1 MPIKAL
7 ALLALVL
14 APLAGAQTA
23 YRLLQADYQGRQIG
37 SKHYSAD
44 GVRCLSIAACNAC
57 LQNFQLD
64 HLEPDVLAAVCDA
77 AMGKCQALQ
86 SSDGAASQ

>member
-1 MPIKAL
+1 MAFRAL
-7 ALLALVL
+7 VLVALVL

-44 GVRCLSIAACNAC
+44 GVSYYLRW
-57 LQNFQLD
+57 Q
-64 HLEPDVLAAVCDA
+64 P
-77 AMGKCQALQ
+77 AMPVSRT
-86 SSDGAASQ
+86 SS

>member
-1 MPIKAL
+1 MVTKVL

-44 GVRCLSIAACNAC
+44 GVRCASLTACHAC
-57 LQNFQLD
+57 
-64 HLEPDVLAAVCDA
+64 P
-77 AMGKCQALQ
+77 QAL
-86 SSDGAASQ
+86 S

>member
-1 MPIKAL
+1 MFFRAL
-7 ALLALVL
+7 VLVALVL

-44 GVRCLSIAACNAC
+44 GVSYS
-57 LQNFQLD
+57 
-64 HLEPDVLAAVCDA
+64 
-77 AMGKCQALQ
+77 ALQ
-86 SSDGAASQ
+86 LTMSVFETSSRSDGA